1 MNNKEAM
8 EFVHWYKDRYNH
20 DDNVIYKTSEELL
33 WISESDDIEA
43 RKDFLMKLL
52 WKKYN
57 KKIHKKW
64 WTMLYWDMCFN
75 TLYTNYWPKW
85 ISLI

>member
-33 WISESDDIEA
+33 
-43 RKDFLMKLL
+43 
-52 WKKYN
+52 
-57 KKIHKKW
+57 
-64 WTMLYWDMCFN
+64 
-75 TLYTNYWPKW
+75 
-85 ISLI
+85 